1 MPYPVPPPEPPSL
14 VAPSRLEPAVPSTL
28 ETVRS
33 FKYLQ
38 SRSGNALLAS
48 ATALAKP
55 SPPETL
61 PPELADLR
69 EPSDLQ
75 GAAALGGTVT
85 TEDEPILAQPP
96 ALPDTP
102 APPTNAPPA
111 PIAPAAPPPVAPPPT
126 VTPAPAPIPVQKLG
140 SEGIL
145 ELKADRQDYD
155 VQRQIFTAEGRVS
168 LKFRGALITGDR
180 FQVNLVNRLTIA
192 EGNVVLTRGDQTLR
206 GQRFRYN
213 LIQEEGTIEQA
224 GGEIFLPTTATDFN
238 PNLPTDVTSGT
249 VPGGTVG
256 DRVFANQPQ
265 QVTSPGSANLIL
277 GSGRNPSGAQVV
289 PRIGGQVRRLRFE
302 ADQIEFYPEGWRAKK
317 VRITNDPFSPPELEL
332 RAEEAQLRRLSPL
345 RDEVVASRPRV
356 VFDRGFSLPLLR
368 NRVILDRNERQPALF
383 NFGFDAT
390 DRGGLFIERQIDVL
404 PPGAARFTI
413 TPQILVQK
421 AITNG
426 GNPFRPEN
434 FGVKSRL
441 TVPLSPRTLVRGTAV
456 LTSLDLGDVEDNLR
470 ASLRAQ
476 QLVGTH
482 TLSLEASYR
491 DRLFN
496 NSLGFQD
503 IQSSIGALFFSPNI
517 VLGNT
522 GINLSYQA
530 GYQFVNADTDRAD
543 LLEPVRKNNRISLG
557 RFQGS
562 AAINRGFILWQGKA
576 APATPEAGLR
586 YSPTPITPYLSL
598 GLGLTGVG
606 NAYSNGDYQRN
617 LNATVGISGQIGNFT
632 KPFLDY
638 TAFNITYT
646 QVLRDGLSPFLF
658 DRVADDRILYA
669 GITQQIY
676 GPIRFGFQT
685 AYNIQT
691 GREIS
696 TDYVLEYSRRSY
708 SVSVRYNP
716 ILELG
721 SIGLRISDF
730 NWSGGSEPFEGSGV
744 SPVQGGVQ
752 RLPE

>member
-14 VAPSRLEPAVPSTL
+14 VAPSRLEPAVPSSL
-28 ETVRS
+28 ETLRS
-33 FKYLQ
+33 
-38 SRSGNALLAS
+38 RNALLNS

-61 PPELADLR
+61 PTNLADLR
-69 EPSDLQ
+69 ESPDVQ
-75 GAAALGGTVT
+75 GAAALGGMVT
-85 TEDEPILAQPP
+85 PEESPILAQPP

-102 APPTNAPPA
+102 SPPAEAPPV
-111 PIAPAAPPPVAPPPT
+111 PIAPAAPPPVAPAVPT
-126 VTPAPAPIPVQKLG
+126 PDIPVQKLG
-140 SEGIL
+140 GEGIL

-155 VQRQIFTAEGRVS
+155 ERRQIFTAEGRVS
-168 LKFRGALITGDR
+168 LRFRGALITGDR

-192 EGNVVLTRGDQTLR
+192 EGNVVLTRGDQILR

-213 LIQEEGTIEQA
+213 LIQEEGTVEQSS
-224 GGEIFLPTTATDFN
+224 GEIFLPTTTADFN

-265 QVTSPGSANLIL
+265 QVTSPGTANLVL
-277 GSGRNPSGAQVV
+277 GSSRNSSGAQIV
-289 PRIGGQVRRLRFE
+289 PQKGGQVRRLRFE

-383 NFGFDAT
+383 NFGFDST

-404 PPGAARFTI
+404 PPGPARLTI

-421 AITNG
+421 AITEG

-434 FGVKSRL
+434 FGVKSKL
-441 TVPLSPRTLVRGTAV
+441 AVPLSPRTLVRGTAV
-456 LTSLDLGDVEDNLR
+456 LTSLDLGDVENNLR

-517 VLGNT
+517 ALGDT

-530 GYQFVNADTDRAD
+530 GYQYVNADTDRAD
-543 LLEPVRKNNRISLG
+543 LLKPDRKNNRVSLG

-562 AAINRGFILWQGKA
+562 AALNRGFILWQGKA
-576 APATPEAGLR
+576 APATPTEGLR
-586 YSPTPITPYLSL
+586 YSPVPVTPYLSL

-606 NAYSNGDYQRN
+606 SAYSSGDYQRN
-617 LNATVGISGQIGNFT
+617 LNASVGISGQIGNFS

-638 TAFNITYT
+638 TAFNISYT

-685 AYNIQT
+685 AYNVQT

-708 SVSVRYNP
+708 SVALRYNP

-721 SIGLRISDF
+721 SISLKISDF

-744 SPVQGGVQ
+744 VPVQGGVQ